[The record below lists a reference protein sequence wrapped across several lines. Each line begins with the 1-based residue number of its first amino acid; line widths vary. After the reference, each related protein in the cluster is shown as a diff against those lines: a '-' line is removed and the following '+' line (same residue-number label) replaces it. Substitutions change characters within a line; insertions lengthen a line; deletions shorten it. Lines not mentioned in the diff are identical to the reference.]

1 MTAMTQASSRTLIML
16 TAMLAF
22 SFGGGMIGGYFGS
35 MHVNREHAAETERLQ
50 VNVDR
55 VSVAT
60 VNAIASLATDTEIV
74 AADIVEISNRLDALE
89 VKASDMSKSMSVRA
103 GK

>member
-1 MTAMTQASSRTLIML
+1 MTQSGNRTLIML
-16 TAMLAF
+16 AAMLAF

-35 MHVNREHAAETERLQ
+35 MQVMRGQAAENARVQENL
-50 VNVDR
+50 DR

-74 AADIVEISNRLDALE
+74 AADIVEINNRLDALE
-89 VKASDMSKSMSVRA
+89 VKASDMGRSMAARR
-103 GK
+103 

>member
-1 MTAMTQASSRTLIML
+1 MTQASSRTLIML